1 MLVFSNNITFSTMKE
16 KMMGLFIE
24 RKILVFKTYVN
35 KNAKC
40 QQCLLVDIQEK
51 QSKNDNI
58 FIFFP
63 LCIKADYC

>member
-1 MLVFSNNITFSTMKE
+1 
-16 KMMGLFIE
+16 MGLFIE